1 MFYAPFVR
9 KLSVRQ
15 QKRLTFLLACYI
27 GGSLLLLVFV
37 WSQHS
42 TLSNRLETTGFAMGS
57 LVQQTLYGADGQ
69 EASDDALQAITEL
82 ENKISWRVDGSDI
95 AQLNDEAGSVWTDV
109 ESRNHFPSSS
119 LSRRSREIWRRLR
132 SHRPAGLQAVEF

>member
-1 MFYAPFVR
+1 MRHLFR

-15 QKRLTFLLACYI
+15 QKRLTFLLACI
-27 GGSLLLLVFV
+27 LAVVLLLLVFV

-109 ESRNHFPSSS
+109 DPVTTS
-119 LSRRSREIWRRLR
+119 LLLLCLDVAEKSGGVYDPTVLPVSKLWN
-132 SHRPAGLQAVEF
+132 F